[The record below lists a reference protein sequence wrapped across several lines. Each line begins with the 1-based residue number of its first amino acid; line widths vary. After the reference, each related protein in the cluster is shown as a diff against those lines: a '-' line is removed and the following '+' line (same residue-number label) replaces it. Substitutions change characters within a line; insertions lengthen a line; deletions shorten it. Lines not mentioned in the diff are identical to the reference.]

1 MLEILS
7 LRVEELEQRD
17 DLAEEVGKL
26 GNKLEKLTEAAETL
40 GDKLA
45 DGLDKIGETLR
56 ENADGETPTN
66 ISEDC
71 AQSQRQGDALQRN
84 NLCPFNTYD
93 NDHNPRMCSVDR
105 DAGWWVTG
113 CTNAN
118 LNGPY
123 LTSAEHIIDSINWFD
138 WKNKYISL
146 KHVEMKIRPSI
157 KQLSDL
163 LDTLTGRVEQLE
175 EKENVAEE
183 VGKLGDKLDEMGD
196 RLVEGLQQLGEKLA
210 ECNDSNQ
217 MLSCVDVRRT
227 DKTDGV
233 HTLTVNNTQIDVF
246 CDQQTEGGGWTVIQR
261 RQDGSVDFN
270 RTWEEYRQGFGDLNG
285 EFWLGN
291 AMQSN
296 RPFSTYDNDHSERH
310 RCSAFQEVGWWF
322 WGCTNSNLNGSY
334 LAHAQRVM
342 NGVVW
347 WNWKKAYISLKH
359 VEMKIRPSV

>member
-7 LRVEELEQRD
+7 VRVEQLEQRD
-17 DLAEEVGKL
+17 DLAEEVGQL
-26 GNKLEKLTEAAETL
+26 GNKLEKLTDAAETL

-246 CDQQTEGGGWTVIQR
+246 CDQQTEGGWM
-261 RQDGSVDFN
+261 D
-270 RTWEEYRQGFGDLNG
+270 
-285 EFWLGN
+285 GN